1 MGCVFEPYLSG
12 TPDVGTFTAR
22 LIFYGLTFGEA
33 AYASQTV
40 LSWQTT
46 VVGDPLYRPFGRNQD
61 LLHRE
66 LVARG
71 SKLVEWS
78 WLRMVDVNLAA
89 GKPMVELVALLEQLE
104 TTRLSAVLSEKLADL
119 YAAQG
124 KPSSA
129 VHEYRQALQLDASPQ
144 QRVRL
149 LLTLAEKLSAL
160 DRQQEAYEDYQKLLQ
175 EFPDYPDK
183 LAICRKL
190 LPLAQKLGKK
200 ADAEQ
205 YETEIT
211 RLSPP
216 PPPSP
221 SKTEPKTNGNSR

>member
-1 MGCVFEPYLSG
+1 
-12 TPDVGTFTAR
+12 
-22 LIFYGLTFGEA
+22 
-33 AYASQTV
+33 V

-46 VVGDPLYRPFGRNQD
+46 VVGDPLYRPFGKHPD

-71 SKLVEWS
+71 SKLAEWS
-78 WLRMVDVNLAA
+78 WLRLVDINLAA
-89 GKPMVELVALLEQLE
+89 GKPMAELVALLEQLE
-104 TTRLSAVLSEKLADL
+104 TTRHSAVLTEKLGNL

-129 VHEYRQALQLDASPQ
+129 MHEYRQALQLEPSPQ
-144 QRVRL
+144 QQVRL
-149 LLTLAEKLSAL
+149 LLTLAERLPAL
-160 DRQQEAYEDYQKLLQ
+160 DQQQEAYEDYQKLLQ

-190 LPLAQKLGKK
+190 LPLAQQLGKK

-205 YETEIT
+205 YEAEIS

-216 PPPSP
+216 PPTAAP
-221 SKTEPKTNGNSR
+221 PKT